1 MGFYKM
7 EDDYQLIF
15 NFDLKKEND
24 NIIKKKEKPLD
35 TEVVSFKDMR
45 RAVVGWLL
53 PEEPSGMGLMVP
65 TRISRFQADVA
76 AFWSKSVRQQGRK
89 ILYPIKT
96 VIVEI
101 RHDRE
106 QCWPDCAAKNELL
119 PMLRVEKEK
128 RRELEAIVRENEPEL
143 KLDDNLFPEY
153 ESWNYAHSTN
163 KEYHQCG
170 NRINEIERALYNG
183 SRFDKIRQAQLADHL
198 FLAVPAGSVHPHE
211 LADGW
216 GLLYVND
223 NLAVELIKE
232 PAAWNCPMEN
242 KLHLVQNISAAC
254 LKNMLFTNGINVDKN
269 GKSNFVRPPRRR
281 RS

>member
-1 MGFYKM
+1 MD
-7 EDDYQLIF
+7 DDYQLTF
-15 NFDLKKEND
+15 NFDRKKEND
-24 NIIKKKEKPLD
+24 RIFKENSSE
-35 TEVVSFKDMR
+35 TEVISFKDMR
-45 RAVVGWLL
+45 RAIVGWLL
-53 PEEPSGMGLMVP
+53 PDEPSGMGAMVP

-76 AFWSKSVRQQGRK
+76 AFWSKSIRQQGRK
-89 ILYPIKT
+89 ILYPVKT

-128 RRELEAIVRENEPEL
+128 RESLEAIVRESEPEL

-153 ESWNYAHSTN
+153 ESWNYAHSKN
-163 KEYHQCG
+163 KEYRKCRD
-170 NRINEIERALYNG
+170 RINEIERALYNG
-183 SRFDKIRQAQLADHL
+183 SRFERIRQAQLADHL

-216 GLLYVND
+216 ALLYVSD
-223 NLAVELIKE
+223 NFNVKLIKE
-232 PAAWNCPMEN
+232 PDDWNCPIEN
-242 KLHLVQNISAAC
+242 KLHLVQNISASC
-254 LKNMLFTNGINVDKN
+254 LKNLLFTNGINIDKN
-269 GKSNFVRPPRRR
+269 GKSRFVRLPRRR

>member
-1 MGFYKM
+1 MD
-7 EDDYQLIF
+7 DDYQLIF
-15 NFDLKKEND
+15 NFERKIEDDNVLKK
-24 NIIKKKEKPLD
+24 KGKPSFS
-35 TEVVSFKDMR
+35 EVISFKDMR
-45 RAVVGWLL
+45 RAIVAWLL
-53 PEEPSGMGLMVP
+53 PEEPSGMGSMVP

-76 AFWSKSVRQQGRK
+76 AFWSKSIRQQGRK
-89 ILYPIKT
+89 ILYPVKT

-119 PMLRVEKEK
+119 PMLRAEKEK
-128 RRELEAIVRENEPEL
+128 RDKLETVVREKEPEL

-153 ESWNYAHSTN
+153 ESWNYAHSNN
-163 KEYHQCG
+163 KEYHKCRD
-170 NRINEIERALYNG
+170 RINEIELALYNG

-216 GLLYVND
+216 GLLYISD
-223 NLAVELIKE
+223 NFEVELIKE
-232 PAAWNCPMEN
+232 PDDWNCPMEN

-254 LKNMLFTNGINVDKN
+254 LKNLLFTNGINVDKKGN
-269 GKSNFVRPPRRR
+269 SNFVRLPRRR
-281 RS
+281 RK

>member
-1 MGFYKM
+1 MM

-15 NFDLKKEND
+15 NFDTKSEDDNTRRKKETALASE
-24 NIIKKKEKPLD
+24 II
-35 TEVVSFKDMR
+35 SFKDMR
-45 RAVVGWLL
+45 RAIVGWLL
-53 PEEPSGMGLMVP
+53 PDEPSGIGLMVP

-76 AFWSKSVRQQGRK
+76 AFWSKSIRQQGRK

-106 QCWPDCAAKNELL
+106 QCWPDCASKNELL
-119 PMLRVEKEK
+119 PMLRVEKE
-128 RRELEAIVRENEPEL
+128 RRNELEVVVRENEPEL

-153 ESWNYAHSTN
+153 ESWNYANSTN
-163 KEYHQCG
+163 KDYRKCR
-170 NRINEIERALYNG
+170 NRIDEIERALYSG

-198 FLAVPAGSVHPHE
+198 FLAVPADSVHPHE

-216 GLLYVND
+216 GLLYIRD
-223 NLAVELIKE
+223 NFEVELIKE
-232 PAAWNCPMEN
+232 PDDWNCPMEN

-269 GKSNFVRPPRRR
+269 GNSSFVRPPRRR
-281 RS
+281 RK